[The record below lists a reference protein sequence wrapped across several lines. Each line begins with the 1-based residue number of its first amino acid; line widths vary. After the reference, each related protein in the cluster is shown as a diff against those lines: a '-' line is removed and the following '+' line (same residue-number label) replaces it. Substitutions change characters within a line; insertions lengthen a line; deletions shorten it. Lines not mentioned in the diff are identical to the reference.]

1 MRATHPLS
9 PKTRQLAADGPKS
22 LRRAAPPPPPLSS
35 NSNSSLSIRA
45 TLRSLPPRRR
55 LSARLAHTMMRVTVL
70 VLIRIRML
78 QSYLEISRRRYLN
91 TGVGVKFLRILDRE
105 VRLLS
110 LRCRVSCVALVLRL
124 VDDTALEDGWTTVAK
139 GGKRKEG
146 R

>member
-1 MRATHPLS
+1 MSATHPLP
-9 PKTRQLAADGPKS
+9 PKTRQLAADGLKS

-35 NSNSSLSIRA
+35 NSNSSLSIRT

-55 LSARLAHTMMRVTVL
+55 LSARLAQTMMRVTV
-70 VLIRIRML
+70 VALIRIRTL
-78 QSYLEISRRRYLN
+78 QSYLEISRRRYLSPR
-91 TGVGVKFLRILDRE
+91 VGVKLLRILDRE

-110 LRCRVSCVALVLRL
+110 LRCRISCVAFVLRL

-139 GGKRKEG
+139 RGKRKEG